1 MVTLT
6 SMGSALDADDMLLP
20 KTEEEEERNRQEEI
34 ARVALLPKLGAEF
47 KKHSREA
54 FQAMILGKIF

>member
-6 SMGSALDADDMLLP
+6 STGKPLDTNDMLLP

-34 ARVALLPKLGAEF
+34 ARVAGLPKLGAEF

-54 FQAMILGKIF
+54 FQAMILGRIF

>member
-1 MVTLT
+1 MT

-20 KTEEEEERNRQEEI
+20 KTEEEEERLRQEEI
-34 ARVALLPKLGAEF
+34 ARLALLPKLGAEF

-54 FQAMILGKIF
+54 FQTMILGKIF

>member
-1 MVTLT
+1 
-6 SMGSALDADDMLLP
+6 MGSALDADDMLLP

-54 FQAMILGKIF
+54 F